1 MDKLEP
7 YRAKRNF
14 KLTPEPAGKA
24 GKGTTKAATKDAGG
38 VFVVHK
44 HDARRLHYD
53 LRLEHEGVLWSWAVT
68 RGPSLNPAEKRLAVH
83 VEDHPLEYRS
93 FEGVIPSGYGAG
105 TLIIWDEGRWTP
117 EFDPA
122 WGLRKGHLRFELAG
136 EKLHGLW
143 DLVRLKPKPGEQ
155 RDNWLLIKADD
166 AFARP
171 GADILEDEPRSVT
184 SGRTVE
190 EVAAGKPPKR
200 KRAKKAAA
208 KPKTSR
214 KRKRGGAP
222 LPGFIEPQ
230 LATLRPSPPEGEDWL
245 HEIKFD
251 GYRIQAHVSG
261 GKVKLFTRKGLDWT
275 PKFGNAIAK
284 SLAALDCDDAIIDGE
299 VVALSDKGV
308 ASFSALQDALSAG
321 RTSSMLY
328 YVFDLLHLNG
338 ADLRGTALAER
349 KEKLLALI
357 GGGNNSTPL
366 HYSEHFTEPGR
377 TMLAHVCKMG
387 LEGVISK
394 RADARYEA
402 GRGSGWIKAKCTLRQ
417 EFVILGYVPSTA
429 TGRDLRSLVVG
440 YNTKGKLQY
449 GGRVGTGFSG
459 TVAHA
464 LKKRL
469 DRLITK
475 KPPVDSEPA
484 RDKQVIWAKPE
495 IVAEVEFRSWTTDGI
510 LRQASYQGLRE
521 DKPASEVVAE
531 TGGVPPAETKPV
543 RASAPVAKRSRQ
555 MSVTLSSPDKL
566 LWPEAG
572 ISKQGLLDYYEEAWP
587 RIGRFIV
594 NRPLSLVRAPDGIDG
609 QRFFQKHASKGMHE
623 AIIRTSDPEDGE
635 ELLSIRN
642 FDGLAALVQF
652 GVVEVHI
659 WGSTLKSI
667 EKPDQIVFDLDPDE
681 GLGPQDV
688 RAATLDLN
696 QRLEA
701 LGLPSFVKTTGGKGF
716 HVVVPL
722 KPSAGWETV
731 KTFAHDFARAMEQ
744 SDPGRYTSVLSKK
757 ARAGRIFIDY
767 LRNGRGSTAV
777 APWSSRAKP
786 NGTVAVP
793 LTFEMVRDGV
803 GPADFAIGSKA
814 LDEALAGPDPWA
826 DFFKAAKPLNL

>member
-53 LRLEHEGVLWSWAVT
+53 LRLEHDGVLWSWAVT
-68 RGPSLNPAEKRLAVH
+68 RGPSLDPAEKRLAVH
-83 VEDHPLEYRS
+83 VEDHPFDYRT

-105 TLIIWDEGRWTP
+105 TVIIWDEGTWTP

-143 DLVRLKPKPGEQ
+143 DLVRLKPKPGEK

-166 AFARP
+166 VFARP

-200 KRAKKAAA
+200 KPAKKAAA
-208 KPKTSR
+208 KPKAAR

-222 LPGFIEPQ
+222 MPGFIEPQ

-275 PKFGNAIAK
+275 PKFGDAIAD

-299 VVALSDKGV
+299 VVVLSDKGV

-321 RTSSMLY
+321 RTGSMLY
-328 YVFDLLHLNG
+328 YVFDLLHLDG
-338 ADLRGTALAER
+338 ADLRGTALAAR

-357 GGGNNSTPL
+357 GSNSTPL

-394 RADARYEA
+394 RADAPYEA
-402 GRGSGWIKAKCTLRQ
+402 GRGSGWVKAKCTLRQ

-429 TGRDLRSLVVG
+429 TGRGLRSLVVG
-440 YNTKGKLQY
+440 YNKNGKLQY
-449 GGRVGTGFSG
+449 GGRVGTGFSS
-459 TVAHA
+459 TAAHD

-469 DRLITK
+469 DRLVTK
-475 KPPVDSEPA
+475 KPPVVSEPA
-484 RDKQVIWAKPE
+484 RDKQVVWTKPQL
-495 IVAEVEFRSWTTDGI
+495 VAEVEFRSWTTDGI

-521 DKPASEVVAE
+521 DKPWNEVVAE
-531 TGGVPPAETKPV
+531 MVDVPPPETKPV
-543 RASAPVAKRSRQ
+543 RASAPVAKRSRP

-572 ISKQGLLDYYEEAWP
+572 ISKQGLLDYYEKAWP
-587 RIGRFIV
+587 RIERFIV

-623 AIIRTSDPEDGE
+623 AIIRTADPEDGE
-635 ELLSIRN
+635 ELLSIRD

-681 GLGPQDV
+681 GLGPKDV
-688 RAATLDLN
+688 RAATLDVK
-696 QRLEA
+696 QRLDA

-757 ARAGRIFIDY
+757 KRVGRIFVDY

-786 NGTVAVP
+786 NGTIAVP
-793 LTFEMVRDGV
+793 VTFEMVRDGV

-826 DFFKAAKPLNL
+826 DFFKAAKPLKL